1 MKEYDKVF
9 KEMEEIFKEID
20 KTFKKVDTDVERVFS
35 QMDSI
40 LAQVSSG
47 EVARK
52 IKTGPWTE
60 WFAWHPVKLKGKRVW
75 LKKIFRRRINTYV
88 DMDDWSRYEY
98 GTAFDVIKGDE

>member
-1 MKEYDKVF
+1 MD
-9 KEMEEIFKEID
+9 EIFKEID

-60 WFAWHPVKLKGKRVW
+60 WFAWHPVTVNNKRQWMKTVYRRSKLKYGDQRLVHEW
-75 LKKIFRRRINTYV
+75 EYTDMFGVLK
-88 DMDDWSRYEY
+88 D
-98 GTAFDVIKGDE
+98 AH